1 MEEVPVVIVGAGP
14 AGLATSACLN
24 NLSVPN
30 IILEREDC
38 SASLWK
44 KRAYDRMKLHL
55 AKQFCEL
62 PHMPFPSRTPT
73 FVPRISFINYV
84 DNYVS
89 QMGINPRYHR
99 SVESASYDENAKAW
113 IIVAKNTALD
123 AYEEYVARYLVV
135 ATGENGQ
142 GLIPEVPGLGS
153 FEGEYMH
160 SSKYENGGKFISKNV
175 LVVGCGNSGME
186 IAYDLSSCGACTSIV
201 VRGPVHVLT
210 REIVFAGMLLLKF
223 LPCKLVDFIVVM
235 LSKMKFGNLFK
246 YGLERPKKGP
256 FHFKAITGQ
265 TPTMDVGAM
274 DKIRKGEIQVFPS
287 ITSINRNKVE
297 FENGKIEEFEAIIFA
312 TGYKSTV
319 RNWLKDDKDFFDEY
333 GMPKRN
339 CPNHWKGENG
349 LYCAG
354 FSRTGLHGI
363 SIDAKNIANDINLAL
378 TDHQV

>member
-135 ATGENGQ
+135 ATGENGE

-160 SSKYENGGKFISKNV
+160 SSKYENGGKFIGKNV

-201 VRGPVHVLT
+201 VRGPVT
-210 REIVFAGMLLLKF
+210 
-223 LPCKLVDFIVVM
+223 
-235 LSKMKFGNLFK
+235 LSL
-246 YGLERPKKGP
+246 
-256 FHFKAITGQ
+256 
-265 TPTMDVGAM
+265 
-274 DKIRKGEIQVFPS
+274 S
-287 ITSINRNKVE
+287 IYN
-297 FENGKIEEFEAIIFA
+297 
-312 TGYKSTV
+312 
-319 RNWLKDDKDFFDEY
+319 
-333 GMPKRN
+333 
-339 CPNHWKGENG
+339 
-349 LYCAG
+349 
-354 FSRTGLHGI
+354 
-363 SIDAKNIANDINLAL
+363 
-378 TDHQV
+378 